1 MTFLCGARRMR
12 ARHGRAGIAIRLGA
26 PGLDGEATPA
36 TQGNPRGTRPEFT
49 RSYPFC
55 PSFAQGVGAARFRP
69 GWAIAIRRGFGVGVS
84 KRGGLIRLPTLR
96 FRAKIMLG
104 FAVTLAISAA
114 SMGFAYL
121 GFEHVS
127 TGVASFR
134 KSVTEADLARNI
146 DRELISY
153 RSLARYYV
161 VTGKEE
167 DSKAALVAEAALKD
181 AIDQSMKGSADPA
194 RLEQVTKLARE
205 FRAFTKIFAEIV
217 KVKEESEYLT
227 KNALTRS
234 EMSLEYK
241 FDDLASTAKEAEL
254 PAVEFQAKNITGQF
268 QSIKITSNNFVAT
281 GNQSSGTSTL
291 SRLSFLDNGLK
302 NIPTADEKIGAV
314 VKEIGAL
321 LTTYRDALAKLIANR
336 KMIDGL
342 ITEMGESAEEIIKGA
357 GVMKAALV
365 SEQARLEIRIERI
378 DRRYRASDPDAGG
391 RRTPARSGLGIPAG

>member
-1 MTFLCGARRMR
+1 M
-12 ARHGRAGIAIRLGA
+12 
-26 PGLDGEATPA
+26 
-36 TQGNPRGTRPEFT
+36 
-49 RSYPFC
+49 
-55 PSFAQGVGAARFRP
+55 
-69 GWAIAIRRGFGVGVS
+69 
-84 KRGGLIRLPTLR
+84 R

-121 GFEHVS
+121 GFEQVS
-127 TGVASFR
+127 AGVASYR

-167 DSKAALVAEAALKD
+167 DSKAALAAEAGLKD
-181 AIDQSMKGSADPA
+181 AIDQSMKGTANPA

-205 FRAFTKIFAEIV
+205 FRAFTKIFAEIL

-268 QSIKITSNNFVAT
+268 QSIKIASNNFVAS
-281 GNQSSGTSTL
+281 GDQSAGDQHAQPSELPRQRVEEHPADRRKDRRRS
-291 SRLSFLDNGLK
+291 SRRS
-302 NIPTADEKIGAV
+302 ARCS
-314 VKEIGAL
+314 
-321 LTTYRDALAKLIANR
+321 TTYRDALTKLMANR
-336 KMIDGL
+336 KKIDGL

-357 GVMKAALV
+357 GAMKAALV
-365 SEQARLEIRIERI
+365 SEQQRLECESNASIVDTERLI
-378 DRRYRASDPDAGG
+378 LMLAAGG
-391 RRTPARSGLGIPAG
+391 FLLGWSGRSCSVAAFPGR